1 MTTLQIAFHPL
12 QVLHESVV
20 KTMRMEKDPVDSA
33 GKGAIVGLHLQQHF
47 EFQEDDKVICYKVNR
62 VPQKLKW
69 DLGF

>member
-1 MTTLQIAFHPL
+1 M
-12 QVLHESVV
+12 V
-20 KTMRMEKDPVDSA
+20 KTMRMEKEPVDSA

-47 EFQEDDKVICYKVNR
+47 EFQEDDKVICYKINR